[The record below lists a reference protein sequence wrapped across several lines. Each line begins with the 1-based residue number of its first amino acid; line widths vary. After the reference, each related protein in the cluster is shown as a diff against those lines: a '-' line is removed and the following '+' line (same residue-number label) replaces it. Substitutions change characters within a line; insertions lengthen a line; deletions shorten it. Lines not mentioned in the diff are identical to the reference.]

1 MSVYAYSKSVICGA
15 ARRPCNDEVASITV
29 LTLVKVNSAIVF
41 RQTLIEAREAGE
53 NQETTLT
60 FLLKQKGIKVMN
72 IAISRKDDKYFKRGK
87 RYEILRMYDNML
99 DLNVVGID
107 KPVTVPLDDDDFL
120 VAFNVRGDDALVI
133 GAK

>member
-1 MSVYAYSKSVICGA
+1 M
-15 ARRPCNDEVASITV
+15 ASITV

-41 RQTLIEAREAGE
+41 RQTLVEAREAGE
-53 NQETTLT
+53 DQETTLT

-72 IAISRKDDKYFKRGK
+72 IAISRKDDKYFKRGE

-99 DLNVVGID
+99 DLNVVGIN